1 MQSLAGKMPA
11 FPGGVTWKS
20 TQSLAGK
27 MPAFPG
33 GVTWKCTQ
41 SLAGRMP
48 AFPGGVTWKCT
59 QSLAG
64 RMPAFPGGVPGSLR
78 NPLRAR
84 RISLLRMKRA
94 NGTAFLW
101 RTGWVGT
108 EGTCGP
114 GGWIRRYGRQLLRNA
129 DLVKLLANLFELP
142 FDRLKGKQRKRP
154 RHPPNDTHGLAPRG
168 KNGQGRVTAALTRQ
182 PGRDRSR
189 YWFGLMPRVL
199 LNHSTSVSSSS
210 SVSTAPCS
218 LIVTRTTRH
227 PSSEYRASLIR
238 SML

>member
-1 MQSLAGKMPA
+1 
-11 FPGGVTWKS
+11 
-20 TQSLAGK
+20 
-27 MPAFPG
+27 
-33 GVTWKCTQ
+33 
-41 SLAGRMP
+41 
-48 AFPGGVTWKCT
+48 
-59 QSLAG
+59 
-64 RMPAFPGGVPGSLR
+64 MPAFPGGVPGSLC

-84 RISLLRMKRA
+84 RISLRRMKRA

-101 RTGWVGT
+101 RTRWVGT

-114 GGWIRRYGRQLLRNA
+114 GGWILHCFRQHLRNA
-129 DLVKLLANLFELP
+129 DLVKLLANLFEVP
-142 FDRLKGKQRKRP
+142 FDRLKGKRRKRP
-154 RHPPNDTHGLAPRG
+154 RHPPNDRHGLAFLAKIPL
-168 KNGQGRVTAALTRQ
+168 GRVTAALSHK
-182 PGRDRSR
+182 PARDKGG